1 MRATLAFFLALT
13 TLSGL
18 AFSCGSDEPTSG
30 DRADSRG
37 DDDSD
42 DEPAADDDER
52 KPSTARDARVPSSME
67 AGVGNPRA
75 DASRSDRVDAG
86 ALLDATSGSND
97 ARAQAPDARPLA
109 PDATSSAD
117 DARAPA
123 PDADTQT
130 NDAAPLDRPKP
141 KCVKKDSQVIVIG
154 DSYINWV
161 SHTFPQDIVR
171 ESGQM
176 WRMEAI
182 GGYAMATGG
191 TGLIPASFDESI
203 RRDPD
208 AHTVLMDGGGNDV
221 LIGDS
226 MRQCRDEKAPTVPF
240 CQKLLD
246 DALAAA
252 EKLLDRA
259 AAAGIRDVVYF
270 FYPHVPKNTLLGGPD
285 PNHMLDYSLPK
296 VRDLCDTAEKR
307 TEGKL
312 RCYFVDMVPVFAGK
326 PESEWFFPGDI
337 HPTSVGSQAMAKAV
351 WSTMKQHCVAQKA
364 ESGCC
369 EN

>member
-1 MRATLAFFLALT
+1 MRTTLALYLT
-13 TLSGL
+13 WLSLSGL
-18 AFSCGSDEPTSG
+18 SLACGSDQPTSR
-30 DRADSRG
+30 DRGDSRG
-37 DDDSD
+37 DDVGEDDDEDSD
-42 DEPAADDDER
+42 DDAP
-52 KPSTARDARVPSSME
+52 DARVAQRD
-67 AGVGNPRA
+67 AGTGGGRVDAAA
-75 DASRSDRVDAG
+75 DASRSNRVDGG
-86 ALLDATSGSND
+86 ATLLDATPGATTD
-97 ARAQAPDARPLA
+97 GRAPA
-109 PDATSSAD
+109 PDATSSAT
-117 DARAPA
+117 DARVQA
-123 PDADTQT
+123 PDANTQT
-130 NDAAPLDRPKP
+130 HDAALPSERPKP

-176 WRMEAI
+176 WRMEAV

-226 MRQCRDEKAPTVPF
+226 MRLCRDDKAPTVPF

-252 EKLLDRA
+252 DKLLDRA

-296 VRDLCDTAEKR
+296 VRDLCEQAEER
-307 TEGKL
+307 TDGKL

-351 WSTMKQHCVAQKA
+351 WSNMKEHCVAQKA

-369 EN
+369 EP